1 MQSIFMPEYNQ
12 LDIIQWSTPSFEVM
26 HYSHEGLYLVL
37 EGELTLQDCNRTYH
51 LQGLDVLF
59 FRRGHH
65 VIHTNGKHC
74 CLIRI
79 ELMATFLQGFIQK
92 FAALL
97 SEVTRREEVCSD
109 IITFDST
116 ALLRE
121 SVMSLMNLYSHH
133 YLPVLIQLRIEE
145 LLLLLLFSTQGP
157 ALMAV
162 FRRLSNRQAERL
174 QAFMEKNYLKEWT
187 LSEFSREFG
196 MGLTTF
202 KELFGAIYGLS
213 PRAWISERRILF
225 AHYLLL
231 NSEMHIVDIAMEAGF
246 SSQSYFTQSYRRRFG
261 GTPSQARQE
270 KEQLLTKTGCT

>member
-1 MQSIFMPEYNQ
+1 MQSMSMSEYNQ
-12 LDIIQWSTPSFEVM
+12 LDILEWSIPSFEVM
-26 HYSHEGLYLVL
+26 HYSHEGLYLVI
-37 EGELTLQDCNRTYH
+37 EGELILQECDKNYH
-51 LQGLDVLF
+51 LKNWDVLF

-65 VIHTNGKHC
+65 VISTSGRRC
-74 CLIRI
+74 YLIRI
-79 ELMATFLQGFIQK
+79 KLMTTFLQGFIQK

-97 SEVTRREEVCSD
+97 SELGRQEELYSD
-109 IITFDST
+109 IIIFDST
-116 ALLRE
+116 VLLRE
-121 SVMSLMNLYSHH
+121 SVMSLANLCSHH
-133 YLPVLIQLRIEE
+133 YPPVLIQLRIEE

-157 ALMAV
+157 ALMTV
-162 FRRLSNRQAERL
+162 LRRLSNRQAERL
-174 QAFMEKNYLKEWT
+174 QAFMEKNYLKEWK

-225 AHYLLL
+225 AHHLLL
-231 NSEMHIVDIAMEAGF
+231 NSEMNIVDIAMEAGF

-270 KEQLLTKTGCT
+270 KEQLLIKAH